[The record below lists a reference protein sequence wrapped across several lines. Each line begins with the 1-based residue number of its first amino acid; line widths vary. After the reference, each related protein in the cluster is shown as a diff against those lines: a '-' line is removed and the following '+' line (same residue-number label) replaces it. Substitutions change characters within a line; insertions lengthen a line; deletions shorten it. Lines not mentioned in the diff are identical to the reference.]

1 MKNTFKKFYE
11 KIKESF
17 QTALVAAFIILTVLL
32 LLYVPFKVIPKMMS
46 NSSSFFATT
55 LSSLFVSG
63 DESST
68 DDTTTKT
75 TLKKETSTTKN
86 TSAQSPVYYGK
97 ADLSISLLG
106 TGIINKNTGQFYQ
119 TSSAGL
125 NDIVGVRFEVK
136 NIGTNISGIWRIRL
150 VMPSKSTPIYDS
162 EYQISLRPGDRI
174 EYTASFERPT
184 RTGNNIGYITAD
196 YFNNVDESVESN
208 NYLTIPIKIVSG
220 NITNYNNNYY
230 NEIKL
235 SCGANT
241 TRTSTGNIVTW
252 SATVT
257 GGIGQPLYSWYGSD
271 GLLSIQ
277 STQNGVNKIY
287 YNTGTKTARVAV
299 SIGNEI
305 VSKEC
310 GSVTIR

>member
-32 LLYVPFKVIPKMMS
+32 LLYIPFKVIPKMMT
-46 NSSSFFATT
+46 NGTSFFATT
-55 LSSLFVSG
+55 LSSLFVPSE
-63 DESST
+63 ESST
-68 DDTTTKT
+68 DSTPAKPS
-75 TLKKETSTTKN
+75 LKKETPTTKS
-86 TSAQSPVYYGK
+86 TQTQSPIYYGK
-97 ADLSISLLG
+97 SDLSISLLG

-162 EYQISLRPGDRI
+162 EYQISLKPGDRI
-174 EYTASFERPT
+174 EYTSSFERPT
-184 RTGNNIGYITAD
+184 KTGNNIGYITAD

-220 NITNYNNNYY
+220 NITNYNNNY

-241 TRTSTGNIVTW
+241 TRTSTGDIVTW

-287 YNTGTKTARVAV
+287 YNIGTKTARVAV
-299 SIGNEI
+299 SIGNETI
-305 VSKEC
+305 SGDC